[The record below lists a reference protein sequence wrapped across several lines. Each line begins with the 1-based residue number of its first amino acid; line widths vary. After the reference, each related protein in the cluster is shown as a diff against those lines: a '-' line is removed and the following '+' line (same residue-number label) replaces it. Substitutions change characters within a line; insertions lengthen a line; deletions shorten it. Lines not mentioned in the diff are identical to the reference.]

1 MRRLL
6 RVLIVLGVLSAV
18 FLVALIVLLPKL
30 AESDEVRRQLMVAG
44 SEATGRDVRF
54 GELNVALMPPGL
66 RLTDAHV
73 SGAADEDS
81 PFLEGA
87 TIDLRLSWLSLLSL
101 SVVVDSLVV
110 EGATLR
116 MVRGKDGFEL
126 PITDPAEA
134 DPAETS
140 ESAPADPAPPSTAE
154 EGGIDL
160 AVRDVRV
167 RDTRII
173 FEDRTTEPPVL
184 LEIADLAG
192 KAEGK
197 LLPRRLDFDFSGA
210 LSSGGSLRLRGNAGA
225 DGAAELDV
233 DLTEIQ
239 VDPFAVYAPPSVG
252 GMGGKLS
259 GAISVEQAGTGGDA
273 DRIVFDLRLDDGDF
287 ALDDVAMQGTLRAE
301 GTLLDP
307 TGTPSGDFDIDATQA
322 ALRYAEFF
330 AKPAG
335 TPARASGKLRADSDG
350 TLRIEETRLK
360 VDSLEADVDA
370 DLGESTE
377 LKISA
382 EPFDVGSLSRLFP
395 AAAEKQVGGSVS
407 LRQFSVRQ
415 SGESLAFGGQA
426 ELAKISVAGADA
438 PPVEISGVFTGGGN
452 SLESEALRVVVGEQT
467 LPIALRL
474 HGLDTAPRFHA
485 KGKAEDLDSQALL
498 AAVADTGDKL
508 SGPLDLDFD
517 LRGPLSE
524 AAASAVAGHVLF
536 EVKPGKLRGVSL
548 LQSIS
553 DQLGFLGKAALA
565 VGEQEGGR
573 SVKRLYG
580 DEFEVLSG
588 RFDVERGV
596 ARTRD
601 LQLIYRDYE
610 VQLVGA
616 VALENMGLDLS
627 GTLTLNEDAKE
638 ALSEG
643 AKAKPKQVIRLAHVG
658 GTADAPKVT
667 VRAGD
672 ALSIAR
678 GVRPDK
684 VEKLSEK
691 IDERLGEGAGK
702 EVLDALEGFLGGGRR
717 K

>member
-1 MRRLL
+1 MKRLF
-6 RVLIVLGVLSAV
+6 RVLIALGVVSALL
-18 FLVALIVLLPKL
+18 LVALIALLPRL
-30 AESDEVRRQLMVAG
+30 AESEEVRRQLMAAG
-44 SEATGRDVRF
+44 SQATGRDVRF
-54 GELNVALMPPGL
+54 GELDVALMPPGL
-66 RLTDAHV
+66 RLTEAQV
-73 SGAADEDS
+73 SGPSAEDS

-116 MVRGKDGFEL
+116 MVRGEDGLEL
-126 PITDPAEA
+126 PIPEADPTDPAEGA
-134 DPAETS
+134 EPAPAE
-140 ESAPADPAPPSTAE
+140 EAAASADD
-154 EGGIDL
+154 GGGLDL
-160 AVRDVRV
+160 AVRDVRL

-197 LLPRRLDFDFSGA
+197 LLPRRLDFDFSGV
-210 LSSGGSLRLRGNAGA
+210 LSSGGGLRLRGNAGA
-225 DGAAELDV
+225 DGAAELDL
-233 DLTEIQ
+233 DLTEVQ

-259 GAISVEQAGTGGDA
+259 GAVSVEQTGAGGDS
-273 DRIVFDLRLDDGDF
+273 DRIVFDLRLEDGDF
-287 ALDDVAMQGTLRAE
+287 ALDDVAMQGTLLAE

-307 TGTPSGDFDIDATQA
+307 TGSPSGDFDIDATQA

-335 TPARASGKLRADSDG
+335 TPARANGKLRAGPDG
-350 TLRIEETRLK
+350 ALRLEETRLK

-370 DLGESTE
+370 DIGDSTE

-382 EPFDVGSLSRLFP
+382 KPFDVGSLSRLVP
-395 AAAEKQVGGSVS
+395 AAAEKKIEGRAS

-415 SGESLAFGGQA
+415 TGEKLAFGGEA
-426 ELAKISVAGADA
+426 ELSEIRVAGADA
-438 PPVEISGVFTGGGN
+438 PPIEVSGVFVGGGN
-452 SLESEALRVVVGEQT
+452 HLASEALRVVVGEQT

-474 HGLDTAPRFHA
+474 DGLDTNPRFHA

-498 AAVADTGDKL
+498 AALADTGDKL

-524 AAASAVAGHVLF
+524 AAASAVAGHIAF
-536 EVKPGKLRGVSL
+536 EVKPGRLRGVSL

-553 DQLGFLGKAALA
+553 DQLGFIGQAALA
-565 VGEQEGGR
+565 LGEQEGGR

-588 RFDVERGV
+588 RFDIERGV

-601 LQLIYRDYE
+601 LQLIYRDYD
-610 VQLVGA
+610 VKLVGDI
-616 VALENMGLDLS
+616 ALENMGLDLS
-627 GTLTLNEDAKE
+627 GTLTLNEDAKQ

-643 AKAKPKQVIRLAHVG
+643 GDAKPKRVIRLAHVG

-667 VRAGD
+667 VRAD
-672 ALSIAR
+672 EALSIAR

-684 VEKLSEK
+684 VEDLSEE

-702 EVLDALEGFLGGGRR
+702 QVLDALEGFLGGGRR
-717 K
+717 